1 MVVGSRVMGK
11 NRTGKGVFVQNNCR
25 CETRWSR
32 KSSVERRQWRRG
44 LKDVMKVFWVDGR
57 GRVFCGGALK
67 LETASVFEK

>member
-1 MVVGSRVMGK
+1 MVVGNRVMEK

-44 LKDVMKVFWVDGR
+44 LKDI
-57 GRVFCGGALK
+57 
-67 LETASVFEK
+67 